1 MDAVEGLRVPAAL
14 PSIVDATLALRFP
27 FASNLEFGPL
37 LRMLAASKPGGN
49 LLELGT
55 GTGVGTSWLLDGMD
69 GAARLVSVDRNPD
82 VQAIAK
88 KHLGGDRR
96 VTFVLADGADYLRSA
111 PAGSVD
117 LLFADGGA
125 GKGNDLDLGLRVL
138 RAGGIYIGD
147 DLRQHLLQ
155 EDGRAARMRAF
166 EAALQGRED
175 FAVVKLDWSSGVI
188 LGTRRV
194 SPSGA

>member
-1 MDAVEGLRVPAAL
+1 VDTVEGLRLPAAL
-14 PSIVDATLALRFP
+14 PAIVDATLALRFP

-37 LRMLAASKPGGN
+37 LRMLAASKPGGT

-69 GAARLVSVDRNPD
+69 AAARLVTVERNPD
-82 VQAIAK
+82 VQAVAK
-88 KHLGGDRR
+88 KYLVEDRR
-96 VTFVLADGADYLRSA
+96 VTFVLGDGADYLRAA
-111 PAGSVD
+111 PAASVD

-125 GKGNDLDLGLRVL
+125 GKGRDLDLGLRVL
-138 RAGGIYIGD
+138 RAGGLYIGD

-155 EDGRAARMRAF
+155 ENGRAARMRAF
-166 EAALQGRED
+166 EAALQARPD

-188 LGTRRV
+188 LAARR
-194 SPSGA
+194 G